1 MWPVA
6 DLRAYL
12 SGRWQIERTM
22 IDRRLSTE
30 GSMRGEAQFRESG
43 SCLINQE
50 RGVLSFGAHEGAAEQ
65 TYFYNFPRGTGR
77 ASVCFRDGR
86 PFHDLDL
93 LEGKTAVLHLCA
105 PDRYDGRFTALDQD
119 RWESTW
125 TVVGPRKDLTIVSSY
140 TRT

>member
-1 MWPVA
+1 MWPVG

-12 SGRWQIERTM
+12 SGRWRIERTM

-30 GSMRGEAQFRESG
+30 GSLDGEARFRVSG
-43 SCLINQE
+43 SGLINQE
-50 RGVLSFGAHEGAAEQ
+50 RGVLSFGTYEGAAEQ
-65 TYFYNFPRGTGR
+65 TYFYNFPRGTAR

-86 PFHDLDL
+86 PFHELDL
-93 LEGKTAVLHLCA
+93 SEGKTAVVHLCP
-105 PDRYDGRFTALDQD
+105 PDRYEGRFTALDED